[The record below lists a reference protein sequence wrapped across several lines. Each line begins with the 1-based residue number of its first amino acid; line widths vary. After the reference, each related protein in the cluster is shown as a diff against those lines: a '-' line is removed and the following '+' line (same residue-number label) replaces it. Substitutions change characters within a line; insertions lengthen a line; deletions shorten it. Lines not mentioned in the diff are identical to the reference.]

1 MSQNR
6 YFFIVLLIVLS
17 MVSAVV
23 AMSAPLD
30 LSEPLNRHNFSS
42 SATHGGPQAQDPALA
57 TGGTD
62 QICIFCHTPHS
73 ATPES
78 TLWSRP
84 DPGDMGSFPLYNSPL
99 VIAGTY
105 TGSSGTENISQY
117 KDDGT
122 YPSGSSR
129 LCLSC
134 HDGVTAIGI
143 LNDGTT
149 IAMLGAQNMVTDNA
163 RGYFIIDLSTSHPI
177 SFVYNDTVRDAINS
191 FRPGTTYRL
200 PLNPAVFTPL
210 DGQNKMQCTTCHDPH
225 TDTGR
230 DGLPPFWR
238 HKSVVD
244 TGTYSDVYDEVC
256 GQCHDGG
263 VPLGPTDDH
272 KRPGS

>member
-6 YFFIVLLIVLS
+6 YFFIVLLVVLS

-30 LSEPLNRHNFSS
+30 LSAPLNRHNFSS
-42 SATHGGPQAQDPALA
+42 SATHGGPQAQDPA

-73 ATPES
+73 AASES

-84 DPGDMGSFPLYNSPL
+84 DPTITTFPLYNSQL
-99 VIAGTY
+99 VIKGDY
-105 TGSSGTENISQY
+105 PGSSGTQEISEY
-117 KDDGT
+117 KNDGSVT
-122 YPSGSSR
+122 YPSGASR

-143 LNDGTT
+143 LNDGTS
-149 IAMLGAQNMVTDNA
+149 IAMLGAQNLVTGSAIINDN
-163 RGYFIIDLSTSHPI
+163 LKTSHPI
-177 SFVYNDTVRDAINS
+177 SFVYDVPVRDAINS
-191 FRPGTTYRL
+191 FRPGDTYKL
-200 PLNPAVFTPL
+200 PLNLNVHTPL
-210 DGQNKMQCTTCHDPH
+210 DGENKMQCTTCHDPH

-238 HKSVVD
+238 HKSVYD
-244 TGTYSDVYDEVC
+244 TGTYGTDVYAEVC
-256 GQCHDGG
+256 GQCHIGG
-263 VPLGPTDDH
+263 SPGLPAGDHNPGP
-272 KRPGS
+272 GI

>member
-6 YFFIVLLIVLS
+6 YFFIVLLVVLS

-42 SATHGGPQAQDPALA
+42 SATHGGPQAQPLA

-73 ATPES
+73 AVPES

-84 DPGDMGSFPLYNSPL
+84 DPNTGTFPLYNSAL
-99 VIAGTY
+99 VIKGDFGA
-105 TGSSGTENISQY
+105 TGFDETTQY
-117 KDDGT
+117 KNDGSVI
-122 YPSGSSR
+122 YPSGASR

-149 IAMLGAQNMVTDNA
+149 IAMLGAQDFVTNNV
-163 RGYFIIDLSTSHPI
+163 RGDFIIDLSTSHPI
-177 SFVYNDTVRDAINS
+177 SFVYNDTVRDTINS
-191 FRPGTTYRL
+191 FRPGTTYQL

-230 DGLPPFWR
+230 DALPPFWR

-244 TGTYSDVYDEVC
+244 TGTYGTDVYAEVC
-256 GQCHDGG
+256 GQCHIGG
-263 VPLGPTDDH
+263 SPGLPAGDHDPGP
-272 KRPGS
+272 GI